1 MEKLI
6 KKFAELTAQEV
17 YDVLKLRQDVFII
30 EQNCIYSDIDGSDSE
45 AIHILLYEK
54 DNLAAYSRLFAP
66 GIKFKQASAIGRI
79 IVAPAFRGSKF
90 GRLLIEES
98 ISLCKELYPNTEIR
112 IEAQAKLESYYKKY
126 GFKSVSDVYEVD
138 AIPHIQM
145 VIIPG

>member
-17 YDVLKLRQDVFII
+17 YDVLKLRQDVF
-30 EQNCIYSDIDGSDSE
+30 
-45 AIHILLYEK
+45 
-54 DNLAAYSRLFAP
+54 
-66 GIKFKQASAIGRI
+66 IKFKQASAIGRI